1 LRSRRFG
8 AMLPANEQ
16 AKGEHPMG
24 ERLKDKVVFVTG
36 AGSIGEGWGNGKA
49 AAVQFAREGARVFAL
64 DLREEAVEETAGI
77 IRDEGGTVETTVC
90 DVSKSDDVKAAVER
104 CMSAFGRIDVLHNNV
119 GIIDPGGPEDLSE
132 AQWDRLMAI
141 NVKSLYFTCREILP
155 IMAAEGGG
163 SVINVSSIAST
174 HSLGY
179 SCISYSASKG
189 AVNAFTRDIALNYGP
204 KKIRCNAILPGLMNT
219 PLIHKGNVT
228 EVYGSTENMVR
239 QRDALVPLGTMGNA
253 WDVAHAAV
261 FLASDESRYITGI
274 ELVVDGGITLK
285 VK

>member
-1 LRSRRFG
+1 
-8 AMLPANEQ
+8 
-16 AKGEHPMG
+16 MG

-36 AGSIGEGWGNGKA
+36 AGSIGPGWGNGKA
-49 AAVQFAREGARVFAL
+49 AAVAFAREGAKVFAL
-64 DLREEAVEETAGI
+64 DMNPNAVEETAGI
-77 IRDEGGTVETTVC
+77 IREEGGIVETAVC
-90 DVSKSDDVKAAVER
+90 DVSNADQVEEAVAAAKDR
-104 CMSAFGRIDVLHNNV
+104 FGRIDVLHNNV

-141 NVKSLYFTCREILP
+141 NIKSLYLTCRNVLP
-155 IMAAEGGG
+155 IMATQGGG
-163 SVINVSSIAST
+163 SIINISSIAST

-204 KKIRCNAILPGLMNT
+204 KGIRCNAVLPGLMNT

-228 EVYGSTENMVR
+228 GVYGSTEAMVAA
-239 QRDALVPLGTMGNA
+239 RDALVPLGKMGDA
-253 WDVAHAAV
+253 WDVAWASV
-261 FLASDESRYITGI
+261 FLASDEAKHITGI

>member
-1 LRSRRFG
+1 
-8 AMLPANEQ
+8 M
-16 AKGEHPMG
+16 KMG

-36 AGSIGEGWGNGKA
+36 AGSIGPGWGNGKA
-49 AAVQFAREGARVFAL
+49 AAVAFAREGAKVFAL
-64 DLREEAVEETAGI
+64 DLKPEAVEETAGI
-77 IRDEGGTVETTVC
+77 IRAEGGTVETTVC
-90 DVSKSDDVKAAVER
+90 DVSKADQVEAAVAHAMEK
-104 CMSAFGRIDVLHNNV
+104 FGRIDVLHNNV
-119 GIIDPGGPEDLSE
+119 GIIDPGGPEELTE

-141 NVKSLYFTCREILP
+141 NVKSIYLTCRFVLP
-155 IMAAEGGG
+155 IMTGQGGG
-163 SVINVSSIAST
+163 SIINISSIAST

-204 KKIRCNAILPGLMNT
+204 KGIRCNAILPGLMNT

-228 EVYGSTENMVR
+228 EVYGSTEAMVR
-239 QRDALVPLGTMGNA
+239 QRDALVPLGHMGDA
-253 WDVAHAAV
+253 WDVAWASV
-261 FLASDESRYITGI
+261 FLASDEAKFITGI

>member
-1 LRSRRFG
+1 
-8 AMLPANEQ
+8 
-16 AKGEHPMG
+16 MG

-36 AGSIGEGWGNGKA
+36 AGSIGPGWGNGKA
-49 AAVQFAREGARVFAL
+49 AAVAFAREGAKVFAL
-64 DLREEAVEETAGI
+64 DMKPEAVEETAGI
-77 IRDEGGTVETTVC
+77 IRGEGGTVATTVC
-90 DVSKSDDVKAAVER
+90 DVSKADQVEKAVAE
-104 CMSAFGRIDVLHNNV
+104 AEQKFGRIDVLHNNV
-119 GIIDPGGPEDLSE
+119 GIIDPGGPEELTE

-141 NVKSLYFTCREILP
+141 NVKSIYLTCRFVLP
-155 IMAAEGGG
+155 IMTRQGGG
-163 SVINVSSIAST
+163 SIINISSIAAT

-204 KKIRCNAILPGLMNT
+204 KGIRCNAILPGLMNT

-228 EVYGSTENMVR
+228 EVYGSTEAMVR
-239 QRDALVPLGTMGNA
+239 QRDALVPLGHMGDA
-253 WDVAHAAV
+253 WDVAWASV
-261 FLASDESRYITGI
+261 FLASDESKFITGI

>member
-1 LRSRRFG
+1 MGDRLR
-8 AMLPANEQ
+8 
-16 AKGEHPMG
+16 
-24 ERLKDKVVFVTG
+24 DKVAFVTG
-36 AGSIGEGWGNGKA
+36 AGSLGEGWGNGKA
-49 AAVQFAREGARVFAL
+49 AAVAFAREGARVFAL

-77 IRDEGGTVETTVC
+77 IREEGGTVATHVC
-90 DVSKSDDVKAAVER
+90 DVSDAGAVER
-104 CMSAFGRIDVLHNNV
+104 AVGAAMDAFGRIDVLHNNV

-141 NVKSLYFTCREILP
+141 NVKSLYLTCRNVIP
-155 IMAAEGGG
+155 IMTEQGGG
-163 SVINVSSIAST
+163 SIVNISSIAST

-204 KKIRCNAILPGLMNT
+204 RRIRCNAILPGLMNT
-219 PLIHKGNVT
+219 PLIHRGNVT
-228 EVYGSTENMVR
+228 EVYGSTEEMVR
-239 QRDALVPLGTMGNA
+239 RRDALVPLGTMGSA

-285 VK
+285 VS